1 MNIALLLKS
10 ELRRSAGILA
20 GMALI
25 IALALS
31 IAVAA
36 GICERMVKASAA
48 QSADDFDLLIGARGS
63 SSALLLGTVFLRD
76 EMLPI
81 VPASAWANIREAQT
95 AKSSIRWAA
104 PVAFGDRI
112 PSGRTIVG
120 TTRSFL
126 DRGKSREPAA
136 GRFFT
141 KPTEAVAGASSGYVI
156 GDKFSPMHGRV
167 HGAGHAHEGIA
178 YEVVGILPPTGT
190 PWDRAVMVP
199 IESVWA
205 AHADAHGDH
214 DHDHE
219 AEEAHDREQ
228 PSAHL
233 FESWM
238 LSNKTHL
245 EELPGFSAVIVKPA
259 SVSSAYRLRQRFNE
273 IDAAGHDGKIV
284 PLMGV
289 FSAEVLVNLYAAF
302 GGASQALAFVCLL
315 TSIVALAAVLLASVL
330 LGRLRLPTIL
340 LLRTLG
346 APRRYAAALTWSIV
360 MTAATAGILGSLILG
375 WGAAELCAGAL
386 ELETGA
392 RITPSFSMREI
403 WLALTALAAGAVC
416 ALLPAWLAGRMKLS

>member
-1 MNIALLLKS
+1 
-10 ELRRSAGILA
+10 
-20 GMALI
+20 
-25 IALALS
+25 
-31 IAVAA
+31 
-36 GICERMVKASAA
+36 
-48 QSADDFDLLIGARGS
+48 
-63 SSALLLGTVFLRD
+63 
-76 EMLPI
+76 
-81 VPASAWANIREAQT
+81 
-95 AKSSIRWAA
+95 
-104 PVAFGDRI
+104 
-112 PSGRTIVG
+112 
-120 TTRSFL
+120 
-126 DRGKSREPAA
+126 
-136 GRFFT
+136 
-141 KPTEAVAGASSGYVI
+141 
-156 GDKFSPMHGRV
+156 
-167 HGAGHAHEGIA
+167 
-178 YEVVGILPPTGT
+178 
-190 PWDRAVMVP
+190 
-199 IESVWA
+199 
-205 AHADAHGDH
+205 
-214 DHDHE
+214 
-219 AEEAHDREQ
+219 
-228 PSAHL
+228 
-233 FESWM
+233 M
-238 LSNKTHL
+238 LSKKTHFK
-245 EELPGFSAVIVKPA
+245 ELPGFSAVIVKPA

>member
-104 PVAFGDRI
+104 PVAFGDRT
-112 PSGRTIVG
+112 PSGRTIV
-120 TTRSFL
+120 
-126 DRGKSREPAA
+126 
-136 GRFFT
+136 
-141 KPTEAVAGASSGYVI
+141 GYVI